1 MKKVLALVLAVI
13 MVCTMAMAVQIGGI
27 GYDVADGAVTSNTY
41 PVVPGGTK
49 FYVNM
54 SNAADTN
61 ASKPPHIY
69 FDKDGKFVPSKN
81 EVSISY
87 AVGADLV
94 ASAGWVKLAAVVDT
108 DLSQGIVKETCT
120 TGAVSYQY
128 QIALKNDFTR
138 TADGKSFDF
147 AISKI
152 TFTATGWE
160 PVTLWKA
167 TDANSVD
174 DKVDVGYKVVGVNA
188 SAKKGQ
194 IINFTPTAG
203 VINKILSIAETTD
216 GTTIDSA
223 IWAIPGEFG
232 SGYTST
238 YASIYAYATLNKGAN
253 FYVASATKDFTG
265 EDVVNGEASTPV
277 NTIALIKNVNN
288 LPMTGVLE
296 QTEGNKATTVYNV
309 YAKGMD
315 GKVSSVA
322 ATLKNGVLT
331 FNVPAL
337 STVIV
342 TPDTMTVTATIPGAT
357 TTPGSTGTTT
367 NPGTGANDVVGVAA
381 ALAVVALV
389 SGAAISLKK

>member
-13 MVCTMAMAVQIGGI
+13 MVCTMAFAVTVVGGGI
-27 GYDVADGAVTSNTY
+27 GYDVNEGAVTSNTY

-49 FYVNM
+49 FFVDM
-54 SNAADTN
+54 SKAADTVKN
-61 ASKPPHIY
+61 HIY

-87 AVGADLV
+87 AAGSELV
-94 ASAGWVKLAAVVDT
+94 ASAGWVKLAGDVET
-108 DLSQGIVKETCT
+108 DISKGIVKETCNNP
-120 TGAVSYQY
+120 ASYQF

-147 AISKI
+147 SITKI
-152 TFTATGWE
+152 TLTATGWE
-160 PVTLWKA
+160 TVTLWKA
-167 TDANSVD
+167 DDTDSAKQI
-174 DKVDVGYKVVGVNA
+174 KVDVGYKVVGVNA
-188 SAKKGQ
+188 NAKKGQ
-194 IINFTPTAG
+194 IIDPFNTTAG
-203 VINKILSIAETTD
+203 AINKILSIAETTD
-216 GTTIDSA
+216 GTTINSA
-223 IWAIPGEFG
+223 TLAIAGEFG
-232 SGYTST
+232 YGYTST
-238 YASIYAYATLNKGAN
+238 YASIYAYTTLNKGSLT
-253 FYVASATKDFTG
+253 YVSAVDGLKTFATG
-265 EDVVNGEASTPV
+265 ENGDEGYLG
-277 NTIALIKNVNN
+277 NNVAVIRNVYN
-288 LPMTGVLE
+288 MPMTGVLE
-296 QTEGNKATTVYNV
+296 QTEGAKATTVYNV

-342 TPDTMTVTATIPGAT
+342 TPDTLTVTATIPGT
-357 TTPGSTGTTT
+357 STEPGTTT

>member
-13 MVCTMAMAVQIGGI
+13 MVCTMAMAVTIGGI
-27 GYDVADGAVTSNTY
+27 GYDVKDGAVTSNTY

-49 FYVNM
+49 FFVNM
-54 SNAADTN
+54 SKAEDTVKN
-61 ASKPPHIY
+61 HIY

-87 AVGADLV
+87 AAGSELV
-94 ASAGWVKLAAVVDT
+94 AFSGWVKLANVVDT
-108 DLSQGIVKETCT
+108 DLSQGIVKETCEKNP
-120 TGAVSYQY
+120 ASYQY

-167 TDANSVD
+167 TDANAVD
-174 DKVDVGYKVVGVNA
+174 DKADVGYKVVGVNA
-188 SAKKGQ
+188 SATKGQ
-194 IINFTPTAG
+194 IVSFNTTPGA
-203 VINKILSIAETTD
+203 INKVLSIAETTD
-216 GTTIDSA
+216 GTTINSA
-223 IWAIPGEFG
+223 TLAIAGEFG
-232 SGYTST
+232 YGYTST
-238 YASIYAYATLNKGAN
+238 YANIYAYATLNKGSLT
-253 FYVASATKDFTG
+253 YVSAVDGLKTFATG
-265 EDVVNGEASTPV
+265 ENGDEGYLG
-277 NTIALIKNVNN
+277 NNIAIIRNVYNM
-288 LPMTGVLE
+288 PMTGVLE
-296 QTEGNKATTVYNV
+296 QTEGAKATTVYNV

-342 TPDTMTVTATIPGAT
+342 TPDTLTVTATIPGT
-357 TTPGSTGTTT
+357 STETGTTT

>member
-13 MVCTMAMAVQIGGI
+13 MVCTMAMAVTIGGI
-27 GYDVADGAVTSNTY
+27 GYDVKDGAVTSNTY

-49 FYVNM
+49 FFVNM
-54 SNAADTN
+54 SKAEDTVKN
-61 ASKPPHIY
+61 HIY

-87 AVGADLV
+87 AAGSELV
-94 ASAGWVKLAAVVDT
+94 AFSGWVKLANVVDT
-108 DLSQGIVKETCT
+108 DLSQGIVKETCEKNP
-120 TGAVSYQY
+120 ASYQY

-167 TDANSVD
+167 TDANAVD
-174 DKVDVGYKVVGVNA
+174 DKADVGYKVVGVNA
-188 SAKKGQ
+188 SATKGQ
-194 IINFTPTAG
+194 IVSFNTTPGA
-203 VINKILSIAETTD
+203 INKVLPIAETTD
-216 GTTIDSA
+216 GTTINSA
-223 IWAIPGEFG
+223 TLAIAGEFG
-232 SGYTST
+232 YGYTST
-238 YASIYAYATLNKGAN
+238 YANIYAYATLNKGSLV
-253 FYVASATKDFTG
+253 YVSAVDGLKTFATG
-265 EDVVNGEASTPV
+265 ENGDEGYLG
-277 NTIALIKNVNN
+277 NNVAVIRNVYN
-288 LPMTGVLE
+288 MPMTGVLE
-296 QTEGNKATTVYNV
+296 QTEGAKATTVYNV

-315 GKVSSVA
+315 GKISSVA

-337 STVIV
+337 STVII
-342 TPDTMTVTATIPGAT
+342 TPDTLTVTATVAGT
-357 TTPGSTGTTT
+357 TTETGTTT

>member
-1 MKKVLALVLAVI
+1 MKKVLALVLAVV
-13 MVCTMAMAVQIGGI
+13 MVCTMAMAVTIGGI
-27 GYDVADGAVTSNTY
+27 GYDVKDGAVTSNTY

-49 FYVNM
+49 FFVNM
-54 SNAADTN
+54 SKAEDTVKN
-61 ASKPPHIY
+61 HIY

-87 AVGADLV
+87 AAGSELV
-94 ASAGWVKLAAVVDT
+94 AFSGWVKLANVVDT
-108 DLSQGIVKETCT
+108 DLSQGIVKETCEKNP
-120 TGAVSYQY
+120 ASYQY

-167 TDANSVD
+167 TDANAVD
-174 DKVDVGYKVVGVNA
+174 DKADVGYKVVGVNA
-188 SAKKGQ
+188 SATKGQ
-194 IINFTPTAG
+194 IVSFNTTPGA
-203 VINKILSIAETTD
+203 INKVLSIAETTD
-216 GTTIDSA
+216 GTTINSA
-223 IWAIPGEFG
+223 TLAIAGEFG
-232 SGYTST
+232 YGYTST
-238 YASIYAYATLNKGAN
+238 YANIYAYATLNKGSLV
-253 FYVASATKDFTG
+253 YVSAVDGLKTFATG
-265 EDVVNGEASTPV
+265 ENGDEGYLG
-277 NTIALIKNVNN
+277 NNVAVIRNVYN
-288 LPMTGVLE
+288 MPMTGVLE
-296 QTEGNKATTVYNV
+296 QTEGAKATTVYNV

-315 GKVSSVA
+315 GKISSVA
-322 ATLKNGVLT
+322 ATLKNGVLI

-337 STVIV
+337 STVII
-342 TPDTMTVTATIPGAT
+342 TPDTLTVTATVAGT
-357 TTPGSTGTTT
+357 TTETGTTT

>member
-13 MVCTMAMAVQIGGI
+13 MVCTMAFAVTIGGI
-27 GYDVADGAVTSNTY
+27 GYTVQNGAVTSNTY
-41 PVVPGGTK
+41 PVVSGGTK
-49 FYVNM
+49 FYIDM
-54 SNAADTN
+54 SNAADAAVN
-61 ASKPPHIY
+61 GKPHIY

-87 AVGADLV
+87 AAGSELV
-94 ASAGWVKLAAVVDT
+94 ASAGWVKLASAVDT
-108 DLSQGIVKETCT
+108 KLEEGIVRETC
-120 TGAVSYQY
+120 ANPASYQY
-128 QIALKNDFTR
+128 QITLKNDFTR

-174 DKVDVGYKVVGVNA
+174 DKADVGYKVVGVNA
-188 SAKKGQ
+188 NAKKGQ
-194 IINFTPTAG
+194 IVSFNTTPGA
-203 VINKILSIAETTD
+203 INKVLSIAETTD
-216 GTTIDSA
+216 GTTINSA
-223 IWAIPGEFG
+223 TLAIAGEFG
-232 SGYTST
+232 WNYSST
-238 YASIYAYATLNKGAN
+238 YANIYAYATLNKGALI
-253 FYVASATKDFTG
+253 YVSDSNDLKTFST
-265 EDVVNGEASTPV
+265 EAG
-277 NTIALIKNVNN
+277 NADEGYLGNNIAIIRNVYNM
-288 LPMTGVLE
+288 PMTGVLE
-296 QTEGNKATTVYNV
+296 QTEGAKATTVYNV

-322 ATLKNGVLT
+322 TTLKNGVLT

-342 TPDTMTVTATIPGAT
+342 TPDTLTVTATIPGT
-357 TTPGSTGTTT
+357 TTETGTTT

>member
-13 MVCTMAMAVQIGGI
+13 MVCTMAMAVTIGGI
-27 GYDVADGAVTSNTY
+27 GYDVKDGAVTSNTY
-41 PVVPGGTK
+41 LVVPGGTK
-49 FYVNM
+49 FFVNM
-54 SNAADTN
+54 SKAEDTVKN
-61 ASKPPHIY
+61 HIY

-87 AVGADLV
+87 AAGSELV
-94 ASAGWVKLAAVVDT
+94 AFSGWVKLANVVDT
-108 DLSQGIVKETCT
+108 DLSQGIVKETCEKNP
-120 TGAVSYQY
+120 ASYQY

-167 TDANSVD
+167 TDANAVD
-174 DKVDVGYKVVGVNA
+174 DKADVGYKVVGVNA
-188 SAKKGQ
+188 SATKGQ
-194 IINFTPTAG
+194 IVSFNTTPGA
-203 VINKILSIAETTD
+203 INKVLSIAETTD
-216 GTTIDSA
+216 GTTINSA
-223 IWAIPGEFG
+223 TLAIAGEFG
-232 SGYTST
+232 YGYTST
-238 YASIYAYATLNKGAN
+238 YANIYAYATLNKGSLV
-253 FYVASATKDFTG
+253 YVSAVDGLKTFATG
-265 EDVVNGEASTPV
+265 ENGDEGYLG
-277 NTIALIKNVNN
+277 NNVAVIRNVYN
-288 LPMTGVLE
+288 MPMTGVLE
-296 QTEGNKATTVYNV
+296 QTEGAKATTVYNV

-315 GKVSSVA
+315 GKISSVA

-337 STVIV
+337 STVII
-342 TPDTMTVTATIPGAT
+342 TPDTLTVTATVAGT
-357 TTPGSTGTTT
+357 TTETGTTT

>member
-13 MVCTMAMAVQIGGI
+13 MVCTMAMAVTIGGI
-27 GYDVADGAVTSNTY
+27 GYDVKDGAVTSNTY

-49 FYVNM
+49 FFVNM
-54 SNAADTN
+54 SKAEDTVKN
-61 ASKPPHIY
+61 HIY

-87 AVGADLV
+87 AAGSELV
-94 ASAGWVKLAAVVDT
+94 AFSGWVKLANVVDT
-108 DLSQGIVKETCT
+108 DLSQGIVKETCEKNP
-120 TGAVSYQY
+120 ASYQY

-167 TDANSVD
+167 TDANAVD
-174 DKVDVGYKVVGVNA
+174 DKADVGYKVVGVNA
-188 SAKKGQ
+188 SATKGQ
-194 IINFTPTAG
+194 IVSFNTTPGA
-203 VINKILSIAETTD
+203 INKVLSIAETTD
-216 GTTIDSA
+216 GTTINSA
-223 IWAIPGEFG
+223 TLAIAGEFG
-232 SGYTST
+232 YGYTST
-238 YASIYAYATLNKGAN
+238 YANIYAYATSNKGSLV
-253 FYVASATKDFTG
+253 YVSAVDGLKTFATG
-265 EDVVNGEASTPV
+265 ENGDEGYLG
-277 NTIALIKNVNN
+277 NNVAVIRNVYN
-288 LPMTGVLE
+288 MPMTGVLE
-296 QTEGNKATTVYNV
+296 QTEGAKATTVYNV

-315 GKVSSVA
+315 GKISSVA

-337 STVIV
+337 STVII
-342 TPDTMTVTATIPGAT
+342 TPDTLTVTATVAGT
-357 TTPGSTGTTT
+357 TTETGTTT

>member
-1 MKKVLALVLAVI
+1 MKKVLALVLAVVMI
-13 MVCTMAMAVQIGGI
+13 CTMAMAVTIGGI
-27 GYDVADGAVTSNTY
+27 GYDVKDGAVTSNTY

-49 FYVNM
+49 FFVNM
-54 SNAADTN
+54 SKAEDTVKN
-61 ASKPPHIY
+61 HIY

-87 AVGADLV
+87 AAGSELV
-94 ASAGWVKLAAVVDT
+94 AFSGWVKLANVVDT
-108 DLSQGIVKETCT
+108 DLSQGIVKETCEKNP
-120 TGAVSYQY
+120 ASYQY

-167 TDANSVD
+167 TDANAVD
-174 DKVDVGYKVVGVNA
+174 DKADVGYKVVGVNA
-188 SAKKGQ
+188 SATKGQ
-194 IINFTPTAG
+194 IVSFNTTPGA
-203 VINKILSIAETTD
+203 INKVLSIAETTD
-216 GTTIDSA
+216 GTTINSA
-223 IWAIPGEFG
+223 TLAIAGEFG
-232 SGYTST
+232 YGYTST
-238 YASIYAYATLNKGAN
+238 YANIYAYATLNKGSLV
-253 FYVASATKDFTG
+253 YVSAVDGLKTFATG
-265 EDVVNGEASTPV
+265 ENGDEGYLG
-277 NTIALIKNVNN
+277 NNVAVIRNVYN
-288 LPMTGVLE
+288 MPMTGVLE
-296 QTEGNKATTVYNV
+296 QTEGAKATTVYNV

-315 GKVSSVA
+315 GKISSVA

-337 STVIV
+337 STVII
-342 TPDTMTVTATIPGAT
+342 TPDTLTVTATVAGT
-357 TTPGSTGTTT
+357 TTETGTTT

>member
-1 MKKVLALVLAVI
+1 MKKVLALVLAVV
-13 MVCTMAMAVQIGGI
+13 MVCTMAMAVTIGGI
-27 GYDVADGAVTSNTY
+27 GYDVKDGAVTSNTY

-49 FYVNM
+49 FFVNM
-54 SNAADTN
+54 SKAEDTVKN
-61 ASKPPHIY
+61 HIY

-87 AVGADLV
+87 AAGSELV
-94 ASAGWVKLAAVVDT
+94 AFSGWVKLANVVDT
-108 DLSQGIVKETCT
+108 DLSQGIVKETCEKNP
-120 TGAVSYQY
+120 ASYQY

-167 TDANSVD
+167 TDANAVD
-174 DKVDVGYKVVGVNA
+174 DKADVGYKVVGVNA
-188 SAKKGQ
+188 SATKGQ
-194 IINFTPTAG
+194 IVSFNTTPGA
-203 VINKILSIAETTD
+203 INKVLSIAETTD
-216 GTTIDSA
+216 GTTINSA
-223 IWAIPGEFG
+223 TLAIAGEFG
-232 SGYTST
+232 YGYTST
-238 YASIYAYATLNKGAN
+238 YASIYAYTTLNKGSLT
-253 FYVASATKDFTG
+253 YVSAVDGLKTFATG
-265 EDVVNGEASTPV
+265 ENGDEGYLG
-277 NTIALIKNVNN
+277 NNVAVIRNVYN
-288 LPMTGVLE
+288 MPMTGVLE
-296 QTEGNKATTVYNV
+296 QTEGAKATTVYNV

-315 GKVSSVA
+315 GKISSVA

-337 STVIV
+337 STVII
-342 TPDTMTVTATIPGAT
+342 TPDTLTVTATVAGT
-357 TTPGSTGTTT
+357 TTETGTTT

>member
-13 MVCTMAMAVQIGGI
+13 MVCTMAMAVTIGGI
-27 GYDVADGAVTSNTY
+27 GYDVKDGAVTSNTY

-49 FYVNM
+49 FFVNM
-54 SNAADTN
+54 SKAEDTVKN
-61 ASKPPHIY
+61 HIY

-87 AVGADLV
+87 AAGSELV
-94 ASAGWVKLAAVVDT
+94 AFSGWVKLANVVDT
-108 DLSQGIVKETCT
+108 DLSQGIVKETCEKNP
-120 TGAVSYQY
+120 ASYQY

-167 TDANSVD
+167 TDANAVD
-174 DKVDVGYKVVGVNA
+174 DKADVGYKVVGVNA
-188 SAKKGQ
+188 SATKGQ
-194 IINFTPTAG
+194 IVSFNTTPGA
-203 VINKILSIAETTD
+203 INKVLSIAETTD
-216 GTTIDSA
+216 GTTINSA
-223 IWAIPGEFG
+223 TLAIAGEFG
-232 SGYTST
+232 YGYTST
-238 YASIYAYATLNKGAN
+238 YANIYAYATLNKGSLV
-253 FYVASATKDFTG
+253 YVSAVDGLKTFATG
-265 EDVVNGEASTPV
+265 ENGDEGYLG
-277 NTIALIKNVNN
+277 NNVAVIRNVYN
-288 LPMTGVLE
+288 MPMTGVLE
-296 QTEGNKATTVYNV
+296 QTEGAKATTVYNV

-342 TPDTMTVTATIPGAT
+342 TPDTLTVTATIPGT
-357 TTPGSTGTTT
+357 STETGTTT

>member
-13 MVCTMAMAVQIGGI
+13 MVCTMAMAVTIGGI
-27 GYDVADGAVTSNTY
+27 GYDVKDGAVTSNTY

-49 FYVNM
+49 FFVNM
-54 SNAADTN
+54 SNAADAAVN
-61 ASKPPHIY
+61 GKPHIY

-81 EVSISY
+81 DVSISY
-87 AVGADLV
+87 AAGSELV
-94 ASAGWVKLAAVVDT
+94 ASAGWVKLATVVDT
-108 DLSQGIVKETCT
+108 DLTQGIVKETCEKNP
-120 TGAVSYQY
+120 ASYQY
-128 QIALKNDFTR
+128 QITLKNDFTR

-160 PVTLWKA
+160 TVTLWKA

-174 DKVDVGYKVVGVNA
+174 DKADVGYKVVGVNA
-188 SAKKGQ
+188 NAKKGQ
-194 IINFTPTAG
+194 IIDPFNTTAG
-203 VINKILSIAETTD
+203 AINKILSIAETTD
-216 GTTIDSA
+216 GTTINSA
-223 IWAIPGEFG
+223 TLAIAGEFG
-232 SGYTST
+232 YGYTST
-238 YASIYAYATLNKGAN
+238 YANIYAYATLNKGALI
-253 FYVASATKDFTG
+253 YVSAVDGLKTFATG
-265 EDVVNGEASTPV
+265 ENGDEGYLG
-277 NTIALIKNVNN
+277 NNVAVIRNVYN
-288 LPMTGVLE
+288 MPMTGVLE
-296 QTEGNKATTVYNV
+296 QTEGAKATTVYNV

-342 TPDTMTVTATIPGAT
+342 TPDTLTVTATIPGT
-357 TTPGSTGTTT
+357 STETGTTT